1 MNAYKLSWLRRRSAI
16 IVSTMCF
23 TLALLTNGCRKNPT
37 AADSE
42 DNNGADTPRTP
53 VPTAL
58 VGAWYSGTVSDINF
72 YNRNTG
78 QFGSPSGT
86 GIFLKLSAE
95 GYYEKGM
102 LLQSSLYN
110 CSMTFFAYNSGTLT
124 LKDSTITLYPTYGRI
139 KSSDNCVAENNYL
152 KNDQLVTE
160 TIIAKLGE
168 DEWGNETLWLRYPES
183 NPSAFHRK

>member
-1 MNAYKLSWLRRRSAI
+1 MSAYKISSLRRRSAI
-16 IVSTMCF
+16 IASTMYLM
-23 TLALLTNGCRKNPT
+23 LALLTSGCRKNPT
-37 AADSE
+37 TVAAD
-42 DNNGADTPRTP
+42 NNDGPDTPRTP
-53 VPTAL
+53 VPGAL

-72 YNRNTG
+72 YNRTTG
-78 QFGSPSGT
+78 NFGSPSGT

-95 GYYEKGM
+95 GYYEKGV

-110 CSMTFFAYNSGTLT
+110 CSMTFFAYNSGTIT
-124 LKDSTITLYPTYGRI
+124 IKDSIITLYPTYGRI
-139 KSSDNCVAENNYL
+139 KSLDNCVPENNYL

-168 DEWGNETLWLRYPES
+168 DDWGNETLWLRYPES

>member
-1 MNAYKLSWLRRRSAI
+1 MSAYRLSTLHRRPAI
-16 IVSTMCF
+16 IVLTMCLMF
-23 TLALLTNGCRKNPT
+23 ALLVSGCRKNPT
-37 AADSE
+37 AVDPD
-42 DNNGADTPRTP
+42 DNNGPDTPRTP

-58 VGAWYSGTVSDINF
+58 VGAWYSGTVSDVNF
-72 YNRNTG
+72 YDRATG

-95 GYYEKGM
+95 GYYEKGV

-110 CSMTFFAYNSGTLT
+110 CTMTFFAYNSGTIT
-124 LKDSTITLYPTYGRI
+124 FKDSTITLYPTYGRI